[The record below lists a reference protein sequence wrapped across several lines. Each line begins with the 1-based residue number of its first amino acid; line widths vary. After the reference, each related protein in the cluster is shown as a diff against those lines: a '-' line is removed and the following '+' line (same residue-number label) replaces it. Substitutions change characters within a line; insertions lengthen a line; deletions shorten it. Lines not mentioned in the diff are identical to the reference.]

1 MTPREPYRVLL
12 AALASTHPGQTVTID
27 LWREQADLAQLTSAE
42 RGAAHEHA
50 VDDGYLVP
58 LGGKVGGTFHTFT
71 IPTTHPAGKGR
82 RVIVYAR
89 TAKALPGQPTP
100 DIPGHERDEIDGQTD
115 LLAMVEAG

>member
-1 MTPREPYRVLL
+1 VSAYGTLL
-12 AALASTHPGQTVTID
+12 AALYRTTPGETVTID
-27 LWREQADLAQLTSAE
+27 LWRAEADLAQLTSAE

-58 LGGKVGGTFHTFT
+58 LGGKIAGVFHTFT

-89 TAKALPGQPTP
+89 TNKSLPGQATFERHH
-100 DIPGHERDEIDGQTD
+100 DHEQTHGQLT
-115 LLAMVEAG
+115 LVEVT

>member
-1 MTPREPYRVLL
+1 MNPYAILL
-12 AALASTHPGQTVTID
+12 AALVRATPGETVTID

-58 LGGKVGGTFHTFT
+58 LGGKVGGIFHTFT

-89 TAKALPGQPTP
+89 TAKSLPGQPTP
-100 DIPGHERDEIDGQTD
+100 ERRHDHEQVDGQ
-115 LLAMVEAG
+115 LALVEVPA